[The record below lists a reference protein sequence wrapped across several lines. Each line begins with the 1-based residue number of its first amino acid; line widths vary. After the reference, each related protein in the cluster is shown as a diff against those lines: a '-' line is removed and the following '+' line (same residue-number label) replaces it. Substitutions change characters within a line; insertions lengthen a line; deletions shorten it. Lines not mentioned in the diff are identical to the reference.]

1 MFPSSIPIF
10 PFILTKGL
18 STDWILFISLIA
30 DTYTDGLMLA
40 KVNSINGQK
49 NKVNVT
55 LLDVDDL
62 GSVIP
67 VKNLELKL
75 PPFDNSILDIL
86 KSSSHVIIFTES
98 FSDENNTTIISAI
111 NLTDDDLNH
120 EKENMIKFPS
130 DRLKKSV

>member
-1 MFPSSIPIF
+1 
-10 PFILTKGL
+10 
-18 STDWILFISLIA
+18 LFISSIA

-40 KVNSINGQK
+40 KVNSINEQK

-67 VKNLELKL
+67 VKDLELKL
-75 PPFDNSILDIL
+75 PTFDDSIIDIL
-86 KSSSHVIIFTES
+86 ESSLHVIIFTEG
-98 FSDENNTTIISAI
+98 FSDENDSTIISAI
-111 NLTDDDLNH
+111 NLTDDDLNR

-130 DRLKKSV
+130 DKLKKSV

>member
-1 MFPSSIPIF
+1 MFFNS
-10 PFILTKGL
+10 
-18 STDWILFISLIA
+18 IA

-40 KVNSINGQK
+40 KVNSINEQK

-67 VKNLELKL
+67 VKDLELRL
-75 PPFDNSILDIL
+75 PPFDDSIIDIL
-86 KSSSHVIIFTES
+86 ESSLHVIIFTEG
-98 FSDENNTTIISAI
+98 FSDENNSTIISAI
-111 NLTDDDLNH
+111 NLTDDDLNR

-130 DRLKKSV
+130 DKLKKSV

>member
-1 MFPSSIPIF
+1 M
-10 PFILTKGL
+10 
-18 STDWILFISLIA
+18 A

-40 KVNSINGQK
+40 KVNSINEQS
-49 NKVNVT
+49 NKVNVS

-67 VKNLELKL
+67 VKDLELNL

-86 KSSSHVIIFTES
+86 KSSSHVIIFTEG
-98 FSDENNTTIISAI
+98 FSDENNSTIISAI
-111 NLTDDDLNH
+111 NLTDDELNH

-130 DRLKKSV
+130 NKSK